1 MSIQT
6 FIAERVFRP
15 RALANRVL
23 VVYDAHG
30 LYADI
35 VRGMA
40 RDDCKVIMA
49 EGPLVD
55 VRTAVVGLL
64 PSLATRP
71 SQHAVVWLP
80 FSPPQSANAT
90 GQAQLQSDQA
100 AVAVI
105 LGPGT
110 VFPSGADDTLQ
121 AICLRAFPE
130 AHARIH
136 DLFREGR
143 TPAFALI
150 NQLQQGQ
157 QWPELQAALGGRAHE
172 ALSSREIIEELLTRE
187 DLEAKLP
194 PRGPWIDELRQ
205 MLENTM
211 GLAGYPAMQRASEF
225 SSYLWRT
232 LLFSEFVFDASDD
245 LPPALAAIPRA
256 TPAAKELVFSLCEG
270 LRGKASQQD
279 RYVKYANEVEAQLQ
293 LTSRVAIMRSLGR
306 RDTFA
311 FEEKLFLDRFCQ
323 AVAAGDISGATEI
336 VELRLKSMWVVQQSE
351 DGARLAEWQAARTAL
366 ELLKLCMDFAEPP
379 RRLAELAAA
388 YQSGYHLLDRAHR
401 LLEEALGQRTE
412 EHDGLDQVANQVR
425 AKYLECA
432 GRLHS
437 AHLRAIEVEGWPAA
451 GGVLEN
457 AKLFDT
463 VVEPLVRQG
472 KRVAYLLIDSLR
484 YELAVDLQ
492 AGLLRN
498 YQVQLSLSYAQLPTY
513 TEVGMASLMPQAKT
527 KLSLKVKED
536 KNGGRRLAV
545 FLGDRATPDPTT
557 RFTHLREIMGDQCQ
571 QERIERFGQPGRPH
585 VDPRTRLY
593 VVRGSDID
601 EASHAGESRAMQQI
615 PAMMREIN
623 VAIAKLVKMGF
634 DYAVIATDHGFML
647 RPQHGAGDA
656 CPAPAGDWLIEKTR
670 CFLGTGGSST
680 DPANFVIDRTRLGIT
695 GEFNQFVTP
704 RSFQAYDGKTGY
716 FHEGLSPQENFLPCL
731 VVTLKATDEASAGTT
746 AVCLNYRGKTKVT
759 TPRPII
765 GLEWEHED
773 LIAPREAHFLIQAV
787 NPAGEEIAT
796 IGLDDNVDPTI
807 QRVTLPP
814 GQATRFTLMLKDGFT
829 GPFTVKVLDP
839 VTLAEYC
846 TLNLETNFAY

>member
-15 RALANRVL
+15 RALANRIL
-23 VVYDAHG
+23 VVYDPACQ
-30 LYADI
+30 YADI

-40 RDDCKVIMA
+40 REDCKVIMA
-49 EGPLVD
+49 EGALVD

-64 PSLATRP
+64 PALATRP

-80 FSPPQSANAT
+80 FSPPHPASAT
-90 GQAQLQSDQA
+90 GQAQLQNDLA

-110 VFPSGADDTLQ
+110 VFPSGADDALQ

-136 DLFREGR
+136 DLFRDGR
-143 TPAFALI
+143 TPTFALI

-157 QWPELQAALGGRAHE
+157 QWPELQAALGVRANE
-172 ALSSREIIEELLTRE
+172 ALSSREIIEDLLTRE

-194 PRGPWIDELRQ
+194 PRGPWIEELRRL
-205 MLENTM
+205 LENAM
-211 GLAGYPAMQRASEF
+211 GLTNLPAMQRAAEF
-225 SSYLWRT
+225 SAYLWRT

-256 TPAAKELVFSLCEG
+256 TPAARELVFSLCEG

-279 RYVKYANEVEAQLQ
+279 RYVKYANEVEAQFQ
-293 LTSRVAIMRSLGR
+293 LSARVQNMRSLGR

-323 AVAAGDISGATEI
+323 AVAAGDIPGATEM
-336 VELRLKSMWVVQQSE
+336 VDLRLKSMWVVQQSE
-351 DGARLAEWQAARTAL
+351 GGARLAEWQAARAAL
-366 ELLKLCMDFAEPP
+366 ELLKLCTDFTEPP

-388 YQSGYHLLDRAHR
+388 YQANYYRLDRAHR
-401 LLEEALGQRTE
+401 LLEEAFGQRND
-412 EHDGLDQVANQVR
+412 EHDGLDRVADQIR
-425 AKYLECA
+425 ARYLECA
-432 GRLHS
+432 ARLHA

-457 AKLFDT
+457 AQLFDT

-498 YQVQLSLSYAQLPTY
+498 YHTQLNLSYAQLPTY
-513 TEVGMASLMPQAKT
+513 TEVGMASLMPQAKA
-527 KLSLKVKED
+527 KLGLKVKED
-536 KNGGRRLAV
+536 KSGQRRLAV
-545 FLGDRATPDPTT
+545 YLGERATPDPTT

-571 QERIERFGQPGRPH
+571 QERIERFSQGGRPH

-647 RPQHGAGDA
+647 RPQHGAGDV
-656 CPAPAGDWLIEKTR
+656 CPAPAGEWLVEKTR
-670 CFLGTGGSST
+670 CFLGTGGSSA
-680 DPANFVIDRTRLGIT
+680 DPANFTIERTRLGIP

-704 RSFQAYDGKTGY
+704 RAFQAYDGKTGY

-731 VVTLKATDEASAGTT
+731 VVTLTAAAAAPVTAP
-746 AVCLNYRGKTKVT
+746 AVCLNYRGRTKVT
-759 TPRPII
+759 TPRPMI
-765 GLEWEHED
+765 GLEWEQED
-773 LIAPREAHFLIQAV
+773 LIAPREANFLIQAV
-787 NPAGEEIAT
+787 NAAGEEIAT

-814 GQATRFTLMLKDGFT
+814 GQATRFTLILKDGFA
-829 GPFTVKVLDP
+829 GAFTVKVLDP

-846 TLNLETNFAY
+846 TLNLETNFTY